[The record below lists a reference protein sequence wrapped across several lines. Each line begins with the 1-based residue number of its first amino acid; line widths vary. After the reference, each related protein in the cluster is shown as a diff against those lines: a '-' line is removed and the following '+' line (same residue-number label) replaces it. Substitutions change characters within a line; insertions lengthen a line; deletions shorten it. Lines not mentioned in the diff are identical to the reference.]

1 MYSSVFIVLL
11 GIVSGARLAMNGW
24 LLTAVILNSLI
35 FSALGFLAA
44 MMMEEPLRH
53 EQFY

>member
-1 MYSSVFIVLL
+1 
-11 GIVSGARLAMNGW
+11 MNGW

-44 MMMEEPLRH
+44 MMMESHYDMIILLILS
-53 EQFY
+53 